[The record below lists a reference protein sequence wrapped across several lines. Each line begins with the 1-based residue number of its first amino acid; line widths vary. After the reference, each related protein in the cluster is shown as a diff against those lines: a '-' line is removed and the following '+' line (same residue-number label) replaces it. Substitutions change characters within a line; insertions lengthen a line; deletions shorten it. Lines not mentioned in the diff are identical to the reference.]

1 MPHRPKIRLLQ
12 SIHGLREAKN
22 GMPSALQEKVDD
34 FLSQQRLAVA
44 GVSRSK
50 DSPGAANAIYR
61 RLRDNGYQVYAVNP
75 NADEVEGDRCY
86 HTVKDIPEK
95 IDGIVIATPE
105 SATEQV
111 VHDCADAGITRVW
124 MHNGIHSLG
133 TSVSKSAVEFCQQHN
148 MSVIAGACPL
158 MFGKPSDGFHR
169 FMRQTLGLF
178 GQLPK

>member
-1 MPHRPKIRLLQ
+1 MTSK
-12 SIHGLREAKN
+12 
-22 GMPSALQEKVDD
+22 LQEKVDD
-34 FLSQQRLAVA
+34 FLSQERIAVA
-44 GVSRSK
+44 GVSRAK
-50 DSPGAANAIYR
+50 DAPAAANAIYR
-61 RLRDNGYQVYAVNP
+61 RLRDSGYQVYAINP

-86 HTVKDIPEK
+86 HSIKDIPDK

-105 SATEQV
+105 RATDQV
-111 VHDCADAGITRVW
+111 VRECAEAGVSRVW

-169 FMRQTLGLF
+169 FMRRGLALF
-178 GQLPK
+178 GRLPN